1 MSYSFEGSFRT
12 KASARRAITKDP
24 GLPDVIRDVLLDAIS
39 ALSDDTDD
47 RYLFVK
53 AVGHQ
58 MDNSG
63 NSYERSSAEILV
75 EPRLFRSP

>member
-1 MSYSFEGSFRT
+1 MSYGFEGSFRT
-12 KASARRAITKDP
+12 KESARRTVMKDP
-24 GLPDVIRDVLLDAIS
+24 GPPDVIREVLLSAIN
-39 ALSDDTDD
+39 ALSYDTDD

-58 MDNSG
+58 MDRSG
-63 NSYERSSAEILV
+63 NSYERSSAELLV